1 MASAFY
7 PSLHDRS
14 PSGGLSLSGYMMVL
28 IAAIMLPMLC
38 LVGIIAWDYGHAARR
53 TIEAQRLDVANN
65 IRIMIDR
72 EIEHTVGFL
81 DGMSNAPGLRNNEPQ
96 IVERVV
102 ASARARGFAS
112 LAVYGLDG
120 RVLMTSPG
128 APPLSAEKVGLARIA
143 EGQHHFVS
151 GLVEAGEKPGL
162 YFVSVPMHSDGK
174 IVAMLTAGLP
184 PRHLQGVLI
193 EAGVVRDGWTSSIV
207 DRNGIL
213 LARGRDADLYVG
225 LEAQKPMA
233 DAARGDAPAGLFDE
247 LNREGVSINN
257 SFERSPTSG
266 WVAGVGVQTSVV
278 EAPLR
283 HTALIMAV
291 TGVALTLASLA
302 MAFMV
307 AGNLSRSIRRL
318 GIAAAA
324 IASGDAVRMPES
336 HIAELRDVS
345 HSMEVTGAVARR
357 DRRAK

>member
-1 MASAFY
+1 MAPTFY
-7 PSLHDRS
+7 PSLQDRS

-28 IAAIMLPMLC
+28 IAVIMLPMLC

-72 EIEHTVGFL
+72 EIEHTTGFL
-81 DGMSNAPGLRNNEPQ
+81 DAISNAPGLRNNQSQ

-102 ASARARGFAS
+102 ATARSLGFAS

-120 RVLMTSPG
+120 RVLMTSSGP
-128 APPLSAEKVGLARIA
+128 APLPAEKVGLAQIVA
-143 EGQHHFVS
+143 GQRHFVS
-151 GLVEAGEKPGL
+151 GLIDTGGKPGL

-174 IVAMLTAGLP
+174 VVAMLTAGLP
-184 PRHLQGVLI
+184 PSHLQGVLV
-193 EAGVVRDGWTSSIV
+193 EAGVLRDGWTSSIV

-213 LARGRDADLYVG
+213 IARGRDADLYVG
-225 LEAQKPMA
+225 VEAQKPMA

-247 LNREGVSINN
+247 LNREGVSIKN
-257 SFERSPTSG
+257 SFERSATSG

-291 TGVALTLASLA
+291 VGVALTLASLA

-318 GIAAAA
+318 GMAAAA
-324 IASGDAVRMPES
+324 IAGGDAVRMPES
-336 HIAELRDVS
+336 NIAELRDVS
-345 HSMEVTGAVARR
+345 HSMEVTGAIARR
-357 DRRAK
+357 GRNAK

>member
-1 MASAFY
+1 MAPTLY
-7 PSLHDRS
+7 PSVHDRS
-14 PSGGLSLSGYMMVL
+14 PSGGLSLVGYMMVL
-28 IAAIMLPMLC
+28 IAVIMLPMLC
-38 LVGIIAWDYGHAARR
+38 LVGIISWDYGHAARR
-53 TIEAQRLDVANN
+53 TIEAERLDVANN

-72 EIEHTVGFL
+72 EIEHTAGFL
-81 DGMSNAPGLRNNEPQ
+81 DGISDAPGLRNNTPQ

-102 ASARARGFAS
+102 ATARARGFAS

-120 RVLMTSPG
+120 HVMMTSSGP
-128 APPLSAEKVGLARIA
+128 PPLPAEKLGLARIA

-151 GLVEAGEKPGL
+151 GLIDTGEKPGL

-174 IVAMLTAGLP
+174 VVAMLTAGLP
-184 PRHLQGVLI
+184 PAHLQGVLA
-193 EAGVVRDGWTSSIV
+193 EANVLRDGWTSSIV

-213 LARGRDADLYVG
+213 LARGRDADVYVG
-225 LEAQKPMA
+225 MEAQKPMA

-257 SFERSPTSG
+257 SFERSTTSG
-266 WVAGVGVQTSVV
+266 WVAGVGVRTSVV

-291 TGVALTLASLA
+291 TGVGLTLVSLVL
-302 MAFMV
+302 AFMV

-336 HIAELRDVS
+336 NIAELRDVS
-345 HSMEVTGAVARR
+345 HSMEVTGALARR
-357 DRRAK
+357 DRGAK